1 MNKKIGIERE
11 MNAVAILQQFI
22 IYFRCLMGDAEYE
35 QKKTYILKGK
45 INQVNVVE
53 IRATKVLINNLFA
66 LINIKKQHVVM
77 LPTLLIVFMLFLCT

>member
-1 MNKKIGIERE
+1 
-11 MNAVAILQQFI
+11 
-22 IYFRCLMGDAEYE
+22 MGDAEYE

-66 LINIKKQHVVM
+66 LINIKKTTCCYVANIIDCIYAFFVH
-77 LPTLLIVFMLFLCT
+77 LKIIIN